1 MMTPEFELDP
11 ADYHLRL
18 MIDQMERDGRSEA
31 AIDRAVR
38 IASEVQ
44 ERDNTPRRPT
54 TVGKLTARRIA
65 RSLRE
70 RTSLDPGC
78 A

>member
-1 MMTPEFELDP
+1 MTPELELNP

-38 IASEVQ
+38 IASNSMPRANSTRAQ
-44 ERDNTPRRPT
+44 ENDSGDVFNR
-54 TVGKLTARRIA
+54 
-65 RSLRE
+65 
-70 RTSLDPGC
+70 
-78 A
+78 

>member
-38 IASEVQ
+38 TASSCKPPAKTILAH
-44 ERDNTPRRPT
+44 DNQPLRRHRVFT
-54 TVGKLTARRIA
+54 R
-65 RSLRE
+65 
-70 RTSLDPGC
+70 
-78 A
+78 

>member
-1 MMTPEFELDP
+1 MTPESELDP

-38 IASEVQ
+38 IASC
-44 ERDNTPRRPT
+44 
-54 TVGKLTARRIA
+54 L
-65 RSLRE
+65 
-70 RTSLDPGC
+70 
-78 A
+78 